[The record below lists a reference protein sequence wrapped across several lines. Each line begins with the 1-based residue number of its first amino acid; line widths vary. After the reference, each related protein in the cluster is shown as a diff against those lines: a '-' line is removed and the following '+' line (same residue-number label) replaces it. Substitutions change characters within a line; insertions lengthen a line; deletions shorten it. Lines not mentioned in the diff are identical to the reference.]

1 MAKIFNLHPEG
12 ESRHDS
18 EQPQGRSL
26 TIKTHSVESVLTIDD
41 LCDFLQLNKKAI
53 YHQVET
59 KGLPCFKIAGK
70 LRFRLSEVVEWMEG
84 LRVPNQ
90 SEIPS
95 GSKKTKGHQQVGSGL
110 QIRRKENPRTLP
122 SSNQE
127 RSSGPRVKTE
137 ATAHRLIDIE
147 ATLKEAGKH

>member
-90 SEIPS
+90 SEIPN
-95 GSKKTKGHQQVGSGL
+95 GSKKTKGHKEVGGRHQAWNKTSTSD
-110 QIRRKENPRTLP
+110 IP

-127 RSSGPRVKTE
+127 RSKGVRDQVE
-137 ATAHRLIDIE
+137 AGASRLIDID
-147 ATLKEAGKH
+147 AVLKAAGKH